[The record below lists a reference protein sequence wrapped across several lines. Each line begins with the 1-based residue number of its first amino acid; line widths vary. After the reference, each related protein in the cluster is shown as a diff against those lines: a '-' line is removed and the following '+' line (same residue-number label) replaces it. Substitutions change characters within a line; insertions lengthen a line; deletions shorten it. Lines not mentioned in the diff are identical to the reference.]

1 MPTIT
6 VPSFPD
12 RQAGAARRTLI
23 WMQIRPA
30 PASDGNRPGTFW
42 RHRDFLLR
50 WGGQAVS
57 EAGSAVTVLALPL
70 TAVVVLRAS
79 TFRGRAADRTG
90 HRGLPADRAAGG
102 AGGGPAGQAQAHGRL

>member
-23 WMQIRPA
+23 WMRIRPA
-30 PASDGNRPGTFW
+30 PASDGNRPGTLW
-42 RHRDFLLR
+42 RRRDFLLL

-57 EAGSAVTVLALPL
+57 EAGSAVTVLAPPL
-70 TAVVVLRAS
+70 TAVVVLRAP
-79 TFRGRAADRTG
+79 TFAVGLLTALATG
-90 HRGLPADRAAGG
+90 AFLLIAR
-102 AGGGPAGQAQAHGRL
+102 PAGRVVDRLR